1 MVSSLHEGNGTDR
14 VIPIHD
20 YEFCI
25 KKSRWTGICTCV
37 GGQVQVVPE
46 REAADGVW
54 LLNWE
59 YVSVIYLEDEV
70 NSTLIKFA
78 DYTKLESVANTIEER
93 YKTKWPRK
101 V

>member
-1 MVSSLHEGNGTDR
+1 MDWNMYKCRRANAG
-14 VIPIHD
+14 
-20 YEFCI
+20 CA
-25 KKSRWTGICTCV
+25 W
-37 GGQVQVVPE
+37 E

-70 NSTLIKFA
+70 NTLIKFA
-78 DYTKLESVANTIEER
+78 DDTKLECVASTIEKR

-101 V
+101 G

>member
-1 MVSSLHEGNGTDR
+1 VVPSLHEQNGTDR
-14 VIPIHD
+14 VIPIHE

-25 KKSRWTGICTCV
+25 KKSRWTGICTCA
-37 GGQVQVVPE
+37 GGQVQGVPE

-70 NSTLIKFA
+70 NSTLIKFS
-78 DYTKLESVANTIEER
+78 DYTKLECAANTTEER
-93 YKTKWPRK
+93 YIPKWPRK